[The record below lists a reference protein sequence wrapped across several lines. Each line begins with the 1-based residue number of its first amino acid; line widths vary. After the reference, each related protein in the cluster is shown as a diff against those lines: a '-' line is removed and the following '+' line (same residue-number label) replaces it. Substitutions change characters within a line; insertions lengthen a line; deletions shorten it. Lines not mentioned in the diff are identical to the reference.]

1 MSKTSLSRY
10 RHSGFAEAVSTAKDL
25 CEAMN
30 IEPQLKEKMLRNTK
44 RQFAYEAADK
54 QRCPQ
59 KATFFISVVDSALMS
74 LQERF
79 ETMTQVRD
87 KFGVL
92 LDFSRVDGMS
102 KEDLQKKLH

>member
-1 MSKTSLSRY
+1 MPWNL
-10 RHSGFAEAVSTAKDL
+10 
-25 CEAMN
+25 
-30 IEPQLKEKMLRNTK
+30 EPQLKEKILRNTK
-44 RQFAYEAADK
+44 RQFAYEAADEPFSDALK
-54 QRCPQ
+54 RLEV
-59 KATFFISVVDSALMS
+59 TFFNSVVDSALMS

>member
-1 MSKTSLSRY
+1 
-10 RHSGFAEAVSTAKDL
+10 
-25 CEAMN
+25 
-30 IEPQLKEKMLRNTK
+30 
-44 RQFAYEAADK
+44 
-54 QRCPQ
+54 
-59 KATFFISVVDSALMS
+59 MS

-102 KEDLQKKLH
+102 KEDLQKNCIEVQKTLTEKGSSDIDGLEMVQEIINLPQLPPQTTALELLTFLHEKCLQEVYPNLWVALRIV

>member
-1 MSKTSLSRY
+1 
-10 RHSGFAEAVSTAKDL
+10 
-25 CEAMN
+25 
-30 IEPQLKEKMLRNTK
+30 
-44 RQFAYEAADK
+44 
-54 QRCPQ
+54 
-59 KATFFISVVDSALMS
+59 MS